1 MNRCSKTGL
10 TDKDFK
16 TILDVLNVYDPND
29 IIDHIPAMGTPEFM
43 QDVQSA
49 FKAVLAHVNRSKYG
63 SDMGAFRESSNPK
76 RHADKQEAPECT
88 QLDEQDI
95 EYLQAQSDDLDAQ
108 DYAEAD
114 QQRDAEEAELK
125 DQAMGRLVHDMYT
138 NSLS

>member
-1 MNRCSKTGL
+1 MMRCDKTGL

-49 FKAVLAHVNRSKYG
+49 FKAVLAHVNRNKYG
-63 SDMGAFRESSNPK
+63 SDMGAFAAAAEQYTDDDLSRAGVDTVVDE
-76 RHADKQEAPECT
+76 
-88 QLDEQDI
+88 LDE
-95 EYLQAQSDDLDAQ
+95 Q

-114 QQRDAEEAELK
+114 KQRAAEEYARVEALAYE
-125 DQAMGRLVHDMYT
+125 QYIH
-138 NSLS
+138 SLS

>member
-29 IIDHIPAMGTPEFM
+29 IIDHVPAMGTPEFM

-63 SDMGAFRESSNPK
+63 SDLGAYRESSNPK
-76 RHADKQEAPECT
+76 RHADKQHAAECT
-88 QLDEQDI
+88 RLDKQDVN
-95 EYLQAQSDDLDAQ
+95 YLQALAH
-108 DYAEAD
+108 D
-114 QQRDAEEAELK
+114 QYIH
-125 DQAMGRLVHDMYT
+125 G
-138 NSLS
+138 LS

>member
-29 IIDHIPAMGTPEFM
+29 IIDHIPEMGSAEFM

-63 SDMGAFRESSNPK
+63 SDLGAFAGAS
-76 RHADKQEAPECT
+76 
-88 QLDEQDI
+88 
-95 EYLQAQSDDLDAQ
+95 
-108 DYAEAD
+108 
-114 QQRDAEEAELK
+114 ELK
-125 DQAMGRLVHDMYT
+125 RYTDEKARQLEVLAYDQYIHG
-138 NSLS
+138 LS

>member
-1 MNRCSKTGL
+1 MMRCSKTGL

-29 IIDHIPAMGTPEFM
+29 IIDHIPEMGSAEFM

-63 SDMGAFRESSNPK
+63 SDLGAFAGASEAS
-76 RHADKQEAPECT
+76 ADP
-88 QLDEQDI
+88 D
-95 EYLQAQSDDLDAQ
+95 DDLDEQ

-114 QQRDAEEAELK
+114 KQRYEEDMKRLAH
-125 DQAMGRLVHDMYT
+125 DQYIHG
-138 NSLS
+138 LS

>member
-1 MNRCSKTGL
+1 MMRCDKTGL

-29 IIDHIPAMGTPEFM
+29 IIDHIPEMGSAEFM

-63 SDMGAFRESSNPK
+63 SDLGAFAGSS
-76 RHADKQEAPECT
+76 D
-88 QLDEQDI
+88 LDE
-95 EYLQAQSDDLDAQ
+95 Q

-114 QQRDAEEAELK
+114 KQRYREDRIKEIEALAYQQYI
-125 DQAMGRLVHDMYT
+125 H
-138 NSLS
+138 SLS

>member
-1 MNRCSKTGL
+1 MRCAKTGL

-49 FKAVLAHVNRSKYG
+49 FKAVLAHVNRNKYG
-63 SDMGAFRESSNPK
+63 SDMGAFAGAAEQYIDDDLSRTGVDTVVDE
-76 RHADKQEAPECT
+76 
-88 QLDEQDI
+88 LDE
-95 EYLQAQSDDLDAQ
+95 Q

-114 QQRDAEEAELK
+114 KQRVAEQYARVEALAYE
-125 DQAMGRLVHDMYT
+125 QYIH
-138 NSLS
+138 SLS